1 MQSSTQNIDV
11 AFLLRSLLLLLL
23 DNRRFGLFSSLQ
35 LMLRS
40 RFEGVMSGRRAMG
53 LAKAATA
60 WSLSLLSVKLN
71 SFDTGSFVG
80 VCRDKRGVINMSLL
94 GRRGRICGGGVI
106 ESSFLFVV
114 APIP

>member
-1 MQSSTQNIDV
+1 MQSSIQNMDV

-53 LAKAATA
+53 LAKAATG
-60 WSLSLLSVKLN
+60 SLLSVKLN

-80 VCRDKRGVINMSLL
+80 VCRDRRGVINMSLL
-94 GRRGRICGGGVI
+94 GRRGRICGGGVM